1 MMMMMIQTQVGT
13 PPDFAGLMGAV
24 VGFERGL
31 GTRAPVGDGAEG
43 PSTRGIVATRFVG
56 SAGGTGAATGT
67 GGAGATGSRRAAAPE
82 ATLAS
87 AGSAFGMDAGV
98 GVAEGCEP
106 ATAAGADRG
115 ALAIGTAVG
124 STAGSTFGAAGAGVC
139 APDLGGGC
147 ATSA

>member
-1 MMMMMIQTQVGT
+1 MMMMIQTQVGT

-31 GTRAPVGDGAEG
+31 GARAPVGEGAEG

-56 SAGGTGAATGT
+56 SAGGTGAVTGA
-67 GGAGATGSRRAAAPE
+67 GAAGATGSRE
-82 ATLAS
+82 ELLAS
-87 AGSAFGMDAGV
+87 AGSALAMDAGV

-115 ALAIGTAVG
+115 ALAIGAAVG
-124 STAGSTFGAAGAGVC
+124 STAGTTFGAAGAGVC

>member
-1 MMMMMIQTQVGT
+1 MMMMIQTQVGT

-31 GTRAPVGDGAEG
+31 GARAPVGEGAEG
-43 PSTRGIVATRFVG
+43 PSTRGIVATRLVG
-56 SAGGTGAATGT
+56 SAGGKGAATGA
-67 GGAGATGSRRAAAPE
+67 GGAGATGSRRAAPE
-82 ATLAS
+82 AMLAS

-115 ALAIGTAVG
+115 ALAIGAAVG
-124 STAGSTFGAAGAGVC
+124 STAGTTFGAAGAGVC